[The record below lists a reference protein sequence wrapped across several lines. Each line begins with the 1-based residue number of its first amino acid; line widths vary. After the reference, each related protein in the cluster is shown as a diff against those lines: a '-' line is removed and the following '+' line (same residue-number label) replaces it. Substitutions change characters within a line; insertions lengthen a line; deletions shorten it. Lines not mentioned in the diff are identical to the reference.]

1 MAGAGT
7 FHAACEFRALLVRA
21 RTYAEEPDPFQEI
34 YMKRLALIAAVLAV
48 AACAKSENANKDTT
62 TPAMAPAPAPAATT
76 DTTAKMDT
84 THKMDTTTKKP

>member
-7 FHAACEFRALLVRA
+7 FHAACEFRALPVRA
-21 RTYAEEPDPFQEI
+21 RTYAEEPDPCQEI

-48 AACAKSENANKDTT
+48 AACAKSENVNKDTT
-62 TPAMAPAPAPAATT
+62 TPATAPAPAPAAT
-76 DTTAKMDT
+76 DTAAKMDT